1 MDVPFR
7 PSAERKLSCPH
18 PISSCACRP
27 KTGSRRSSRNA
38 IRSGARS
45 KNATDRCTRGA
56 CLVHALCTT
65 NLTLRHLA
73 SGPNQMAE
81 TSPRPELL
89 EITLR
94 SVEVTLSALVLA
106 CLIALPFGTF
116 RAVHRFRSRRFF
128 VAVVNALMGLLLVV
142 VDLIVYVLSSRSGP
156 CGIFYFCS
164 RPRHRVLRKSLLSLH

>member
-1 MDVPFR
+1 
-7 PSAERKLSCPH
+7 
-18 PISSCACRP
+18 
-27 KTGSRRSSRNA
+27 
-38 IRSGARS
+38 
-45 KNATDRCTRGA
+45 
-56 CLVHALCTT
+56 
-65 NLTLRHLA
+65 
-73 SGPNQMAE
+73 MAE

-128 VAVVNALMGLLLVV
+128 IAVVNALMGLLPVV

-156 CGIFYFCS
+156 FDVFG
-164 RPRHRVLRKSLLSLH
+164 LLFAPTAMSTPQVIIITTLIS